1 MTRHLL
7 KLVWNRKRS
16 NLLIAI
22 EILLSFIV
30 LTAVTTL
37 AVFYVDNYRKPLGFE
52 VDGIWTISV
61 QAHAAG
67 GGNTSISIQSDAA
80 AQPAAPR
87 QADQERIDRRARMAQ
102 LLLMLGGLPE
112 VEAVAVAA
120 ITPYGGNTWQS
131 NIDINGRRHRYGA
144 GAATDDFA
152 RTMGLEI
159 LRGRWF
165 TREDDGAAWQPVVI
179 NERLAQ
185 ELFPGKDAAGQF
197 IEETRADGTAA
208 DAADRTRVVGV
219 VREYRKDGEY
229 AAPEN
234 FLFERIRLD
243 DTRASVPD
251 GTEIVVR
258 VRPGTTAAF
267 EERAV
272 AALRSAAPDW
282 TFQAEALTQSR
293 ETALQ
298 YWLAPLTA
306 AAVVSL
312 FLLVMVA
319 MGLSGVLWLHV
330 TQRTREIGLRRAKG
344 ATVVNIRR
352 QLVGEVVMLTAF
364 ATAIGVVIIVQFPI
378 LEVFSAVSPF
388 VYGMSL
394 AISLVCIFLLTMA
407 CAWTPA
413 RMASAVHPAE
423 ALRYE

>member
-1 MTRHLL
+1 MTRHVL

-16 NLLIAI
+16 NVLIAI
-22 EILLSFIV
+22 EVLLSFIV
-30 LTAVTTL
+30 LCAVTTL

-52 VDGIWTISV
+52 VDRLWTISV
-61 QAHAAG
+61 ESHASG
-67 GGNTSISIQSDAA
+67 GRTSTTIQSDGSDQASAA
-80 AQPAAPR
+80 R
-87 QADQERIDRRARMAQ
+87 QADRARIEQRQKMAQ
-102 LLLMLGGLPE
+102 LLLALRDLPE
-112 VEAVAVAA
+112 VETVAA
-120 ITPYGGNTWQS
+120 ASITPYSGNTWTS
-131 NIDINGRRHRYGA
+131 DIEIAGKRHRYGA
-144 GAATDDFA
+144 DAATDGFA

-159 LRGRWF
+159 TRGRWF
-165 TREDDGAAWQPVVI
+165 SHEDDAAAWRPVVV
-179 NERLAQ
+179 NERLAR
-185 ELFPGKDAAGQF
+185 EVFPGADPVGQF
-197 IEETRADGTAA
+197 MAEQPPPGTAA
-208 DAADRTRVVGV
+208 NPADRMRVVGV
-219 VREYRKDGEY
+219 IREFRKDGEY

-234 FLFERIRLD
+234 FVFERVRFD
-243 DTRASVPD
+243 DARADAAEAREFV
-251 GTEIVVR
+251 IR

-267 EERAV
+267 EARAV
-272 AALRSAAPDW
+272 AALRRAAPEW

-293 ETALQ
+293 DTALQ

-352 QLVGEVVMLTAF
+352 QLVGEVAVLTGI
-364 ATAIGVVIIVQFPI
+364 ATLVGVAIVVQFP
-378 LEVFSAVSPF
+378 LLQVFSAVSPF
-388 VYGMSL
+388 VYGASL

-413 RMASAVHPAE
+413 RMASVIQPAD

>member
-22 EILLSFIV
+22 EVLLSFIV
-30 LTAVTTL
+30 LCAVTTL

-52 VDGIWTISV
+52 VERVWTITV
-61 QAHAAG
+61 ETH
-67 GGNTSISIQSDAA
+67 TSSRMSETVESSGPDAA
-80 AQPAAPR
+80 AAAK
-87 QADQERIDRRARMAQ
+87 QADRARIDRRAKMAQ
-102 LLLMLGGLPE
+102 LLLMLRDLPD
-112 VEAVAVAA
+112 VESVSAA
-120 ITPYGGNTWQS
+120 SVTPYSGNTWS
-131 NIDINGRRHRYGA
+131 NSIEVGGKRYRFGFD
-144 GAATDDFA
+144 AATDEFP
-152 RTMGLEI
+152 RTAGLDI
-159 LRGRWF
+159 TRGRWF
-165 TREDDGAAWQPVVI
+165 SHEDDGAAWRPVVI
-179 NERLAQ
+179 NERLAR
-185 ELFPGKDAAGQF
+185 EMFPGKDPVGQF
-197 IEETRADGTAA
+197 IADEPRDGEKA
-208 DAADRTRVVGV
+208 DPADRMRVVGV
-219 VREYRKDGEY
+219 IREFRKDGEY
-229 AAPEN
+229 AAPES
-234 FLFERIRLD
+234 FLFERMRLD
-243 DTRASVPD
+243 DERASAPD
-251 GTEIVVR
+251 GNEIVIR

-272 AALRSAAPDW
+272 AALRSAAPEW

-293 ETALQ
+293 DTALQ

-330 TQRTREIGLRRAKG
+330 TQRTREVGLRRAKG
-344 ATVVNIRR
+344 ATVVDIRR
-352 QLVGEVVMLTAF
+352 QLVGEVVVLTAI
-364 ATAIGVVIIVQFPI
+364 ATAVGVIVVVQFPI

-388 VYGMSL
+388 VYGTSL

-413 RMASAVHPAE
+413 RMASVIQPAD